1 MKNKIFAVLGVI
13 ALSAIMMGCRDKE
26 TEEPTPLNPKVNL
39 IFTHKVGDQEIT
51 QGQFYTRTSGES
63 FSFDMLKYFLS
74 EAALVNDAGDTLYFT
89 GHNLMD
95 AFNTNR
101 KKASGTVKI
110 DDAQMSSFNQL
121 IFGIGVSPAYNTS
134 GDQSGDLDPGF
145 GMIWTWSTGYI
156 FMKHEGQFIDSTG
169 ATQPL
174 LYHLGTSRAYQR
186 YSVPINVQLKKDKT
200 YNVNIDFDFAQV
212 YNNPNLI
219 TFTDNNVIQ
228 SSGSQDI
235 PWINSLTQN
244 LRNAF
249 EVTSIQIK

>member
-1 MKNKIFAVLGVI
+1 MKNNIFAIFGAI
-13 ALSAIMMGCRDKE
+13 ALSAILWGCRDKE
-26 TEEPTPLNPKVNL
+26 TEVPTPLNPKVNL

-63 FSFDMLKYFLS
+63 FSFDMLKYYLS

-95 AFNTNR
+95 AFNANR
-101 KKASGTVKI
+101 KKASGSVKI
-110 DDAQMSSFNQL
+110 DDAQMTSFNQL

-134 GDQSGDLDPGF
+134 GDQAGDLDPGF

-174 LYHLGTSRAYQR
+174 LYHLGTSRAYKR
-186 YSVPINVQLKKDKT
+186 YSIPIELQLKKDKT
-200 YNVNIDFDFAQV
+200 YNVNIDFDFANV

-235 PWINSLTQN
+235 PWINAVTQN
-244 LRNAF
+244 LRSAF
-249 EVTSIQIK
+249 TVTSVQIK